1 MPLSRKELSVGSTA
15 LCGSAAS
22 HAGYSGA
29 AAATSTSPHLRRAA
43 LPAAASQLL
52 STFEQSHIIDSPF
65 LAGEIKKKLLL

>member
-15 LCGSAAS
+15 LCESAAS

-29 AAATSTSPHLRRAA
+29 AAATSPHLRRAA
-43 LPAAASQLL
+43 FPAAASQLL

>member
-1 MPLSRKELSVGSTA
+1 MPLSRKELSVGSTV

-29 AAATSTSPHLRRAA
+29 AAATTSPHLRRAA